1 MGSCAVGPNDTTF
14 PGFHAQDMS
23 NGETWH
29 LKEHQLEWCLHEL
42 ETDVNKMAAARN
54 SIPSPVLLSMA
65 ALHCAYAAKLVSQL

>member
-1 MGSCAVGPNDTTF
+1 MNFS
-14 PGFHAQDMS
+14 GFDMQDIS
-23 NGETWH
+23 DGETWH